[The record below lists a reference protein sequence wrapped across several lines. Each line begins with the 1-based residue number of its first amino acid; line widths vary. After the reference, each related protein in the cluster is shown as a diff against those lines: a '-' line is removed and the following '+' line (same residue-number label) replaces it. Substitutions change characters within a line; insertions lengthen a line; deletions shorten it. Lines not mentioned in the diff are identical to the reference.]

1 DELISDAAY
10 AVWVILLE
18 DILDEL
24 THLARFG
31 VWILRPEIIARK
43 FGRARNFSP
52 DAEHGAHDRLCP
64 ARYSAFI
71 KRLHHAKTWRRLD
84 VPDEKRRSARTHKPA
99 ARGAMGVRGWP
110 AARTRIGS
118 SNRNSFALAVFYWP
132 RAAPQQ

>member
-1 DELISDAAY
+1 
-10 AVWVILLE
+10 
-18 DILDEL
+18 
-24 THLARFG
+24 
-31 VWILRPEIIARK
+31 
-43 FGRARNFSP
+43 
-52 DAEHGAHDRLCP
+52 P

-132 RAAPQQ
+132 RAAPQQKCPATSMYEPSAPPLWDSEILNPGLVRAFLPTGTGNTPWRPQRRG